1 MAALDMAD
9 LVARTWWHGSSKP
22 LGEVDWNH
30 PQQGGLHLGSEEQ
43 ALHRGRHLTAF
54 RLLPGAHLVRTRDAA
69 GGWVAKARRYRAKAE
84 GLVYLNRH
92 EGLSWEDIPAGWDDL
107 DHVPDSFFAARV
119 PRAGL
124 SLLIIRPHAVQ
135 RLDHK
140 EHAHG

>member
-1 MAALDMAD
+1 MRIDIDALT
-9 LVARTWWHGSSKP
+9 ARTWWHGSRRP

-30 PQQGGLHLGSEEQ
+30 PRQGGLHLGSAEQ
-43 ALHRGRHLTAF
+43 ARHRGPHLTPF

-69 GGWVAKARRYRAKAE
+69 GGWVAKAQRHRATAE

-92 EGLSWEDIPAGWDDL
+92 EGLSFEDIPSDWDDL
-107 DHVPDSFFAARV
+107 DRIPDALFAKRV

-135 RLDHK
+135 RLAHK
-140 EHAHG
+140 EIAHG